1 MLGSRNLHEM
11 IENAID
17 DIYKNLSVKID
28 KTNSDRIHAIEA
40 SGCTRFAYYER
51 KDSLPSDNAA
61 VKISSLL
68 GNSMRHSL
76 SNIRGEYKI
85 DTLALEVNADMIM
98 ADEFILRFEIVPALP
113 EVPHPQHML
122 YLNACLFAFNKD
134 EGFLIYMTE
143 DGKMV
148 EFSVTKNNKMF
159 EEIVRRARVL
169 STLLKENRVPIVEP
183 SNICITCKYYER
195 CYARKKVKDEASG
208 FILEEIFKPKK

>member
-11 IENAID
+11 IENTID

-61 VKISSLL
+61 DKISSLL

-195 CYARKKVKDEASG
+195 CYARKKVKDEGSG